1 MTDAA
6 ATRAVDFDRLAFRQC
21 LGQFPTGVCIVAA
34 DVDGER
40 LGMTVSSFNTLSL
53 DPPLV
58 LFSIDRGARSLDQW
72 RRADAMVIN
81 VLSAGQTEL
90 SNRFASSKG
99 PKWEGVAF
107 RSSPLGAPVLPGVAA
122 AMECVPHEEADGGDH
137 VLFIVRVTDF
147 RNHPDRSPLVFCKGG
162 YNRLESAGGNAAIW
176 PLDIH
181 YG

>member
-1 MTDAA
+1 MPEQNQP
-6 ATRAVDFDRLAFRQC
+6 ATAFDTLSFRRC
-21 LGQFPTGVCIVAA
+21 LGQFPTGVCIITA

-58 LFSIDRGARSLDQW
+58 LFSIDRSARSLGQW
-72 RRADAMVIN
+72 RSATAIAIN
-81 VLSAGQTEL
+81 VLSAGQTDI

-99 PKWEGVAF
+99 PKWEGVTF
-107 RSSPLGAPVLPGVAA
+107 RQSPLGAPILPGVAA
-122 AMECVPHEEADGGDH
+122 SMECVPHDEADGGDH
-137 VLFIVRVTDF
+137 ILFIVRVTDF

-162 YNRLESAGGNAAIW
+162 YNRLESAGEQAAIW

>member
-1 MTDAA
+1 MSDPST
-6 ATRAVDFDRLAFRQC
+6 TEPEFDVLAFRRC
-21 LGQFPTGVCIVAA
+21 LGQFPTGVCIITA
-34 DVDGER
+34 DAGGER

-58 LFSIDRGARSLDQW
+58 LYSIDKGSRSLDQW
-72 RRADAMVIN
+72 RAASAMAIN

-99 PKWEGVAF
+99 PKWQGVTY
-107 RSSPLGAPVLPGVAA
+107 RTSPLGAPVLPGVAA
-122 AMECVPHEEADGGDH
+122 AMECVPHDEADGGDH
-137 VLFIVRVTDF
+137 ILFIVRVTDF
-147 RNHPDRSPLVFCKGG
+147 RNYPDRSPLVFCKGG
-162 YNRLESAGGNAAIW
+162 YNRLESAGGDAAIW